1 MLFAA
6 DWNACSW
13 VGAVIFCC
21 LFRRAFSGNLHS
33 NSQSLMK
40 RKQAFTLI
48 ELLVVVAIIA
58 ILASM
63 LLPALAGAK
72 VSARKVLCM
81 NNQKQISLATIM
93 YGDDFNGYF
102 PPATNS
108 DHTDWIKN
116 MIRAGY
122 FESLK
127 SFEDPAEHEGPHD
140 HSKLRK
146 VTMRM
151 DNGEREEFT
160 ASYGINERLAG
171 PNGVKMPKFQ
181 TVPEPTSNFFFGCS
195 TYFIAPDW
203 DHERVYNAG
212 GPHPIGSTINP
223 PQKEY
228 ARHGSGSGS
237 KPGSVITYVDGH
249 SNFES
254 QEFIQKDLQ
263 WFQGDSRR

>member
-1 MLFAA
+1 M
-6 DWNACSW
+6 NRQR
-13 VGAVIFCC
+13 G
-21 LFRRAFSGNLHS
+21 
-33 NSQSLMK
+33 
-40 RKQAFTLI
+40 FTLI

-58 ILASM
+58 ILASL

-81 NNQKQISLATIM
+81 NNQKQIALATMM
-93 YGDDFNGYF
+93 YGDDFNGQF
-102 PPATNS
+102 PKATTS
-108 DHTDWIKN
+108 DHTDWIKS
-116 MIRAGY
+116 MIAAGY

-140 HSKLRK
+140 HSDLRK
-146 VTMRM
+146 VRMRM
-151 DNGEREEFT
+151 SGRGPDANTIEFT
-160 ASYGINERLAG
+160 ASYGINERMAG
-171 PNGVKMPKFQ
+171 PAGIKMPKFS
-181 TVPEPTSNFFFGCS
+181 TVPEPTSIFFFGCA

-223 PQKEY
+223 PKKEH

-249 SNFES
+249 SAFED
-254 QEFIQKDLQ
+254 QEFIQKDLP